1 MALSRASRT
10 SASLLRDHAVL
21 AILLLSI
28 ADNQY
33 IIYRMIAMLMAD
45 EVTFKICSN

>member
-10 SASLLRDHAVL
+10 SACVLRGHAVL

-33 IIYRMIAMLMAD
+33 IIYRLIAVLMGD
-45 EVTFKICSN
+45 EWCDV